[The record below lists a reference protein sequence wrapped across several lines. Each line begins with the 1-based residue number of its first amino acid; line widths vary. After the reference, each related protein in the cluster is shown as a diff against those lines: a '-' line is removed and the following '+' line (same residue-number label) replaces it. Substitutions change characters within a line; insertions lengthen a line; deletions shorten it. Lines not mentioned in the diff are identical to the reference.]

1 MAMTETEAGT
11 TAELAGMAP
20 LFEETAATE
29 VAGASEETV
38 ATEVAGTSED
48 AATTEVAG
56 ASEDTAATEV
66 AGASEDA
73 GAMEEE
79 AGIAAPVLDG
89 IDDAMTEV
97 VAGIADAAALVLT
110 TG

>member
-20 LFEETAATE
+20 LFEEAAAIEDAGASDETAATD
-29 VAGASEETV
+29 VG
-38 ATEVAGTSED
+38 GTSD
-48 AATTEVAG
+48 DTATTDVAG

-66 AGASEDA
+66 AGTSEDA
-73 GAMEEE
+73 GVTEV